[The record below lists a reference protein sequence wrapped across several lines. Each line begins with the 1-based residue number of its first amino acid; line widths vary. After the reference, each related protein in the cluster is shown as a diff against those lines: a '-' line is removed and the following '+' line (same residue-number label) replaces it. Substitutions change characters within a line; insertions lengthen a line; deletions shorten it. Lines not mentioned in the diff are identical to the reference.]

1 MWLVEGVIDVDALR
15 VPVTQALTE
24 GLREADSV
32 LLWLGLRVTE
42 VHTLTETVVEG
53 LGVTEI
59 EAVRLGLR
67 LGVALLL

>member
-1 MWLVEGVIDVDALR
+1 VWLVEGVIDVDALR